1 MLAFA
6 RKDRTARAVCP
17 SMGIDLSSSDDKI
30 RQPPPGA
37 NAKILAIYDYWR
49 RIAPGRG
56 LLPGRRHLH
65 PTDIPK
71 LLPNVWLVDVTGDP
85 QRFRVRLVGS
95 ALQQAGFPLKLG
107 DFVEGPA
114 PPARRPAAL
123 SDFRFVTTSR
133 QPLWF
138 RGMPPVP
145 HEKEVYEIER
155 IFLPLAADGATVDV
169 LLCLTVFYKSTGEEW

>member
-107 DFVEGPA
+107 DFVEGPV

-155 IFLPLAADGATVDV
+155 IFLPLAANGATVDV

>member
-1 MLAFA
+1 
-6 RKDRTARAVCP
+6 VCP
-17 SMGIDLSSSDDKI
+17 SVGLDLSSSDDKI
-30 RQPPPGA
+30 TQPPPGA

-71 LLPNVWLVDVTGDP
+71 LLPNVWLVDVAGDP

-95 ALQQAGFPLKLG
+95 ALQQAGFSLKPG
-107 DFVEGPA
+107 DFIEGPV

-138 RGMPPVP
+138 RGMPRVP

-155 IFLPLAADGATVDV
+155 IFLPLAADGVSVDV